1 MAETTLLLWPA
12 WPLLLGALLVAVL
25 PRRTGGAVLL
35 VAPLVAL
42 AQVGALRA
50 ADGGVTLAYDFYG
63 LELLLLRADTL
74 SIAFGIVFAAAAFLA
89 GLYGLTSMDTSERAT
104 ALATA
109 GAGLGVVFAGDLI
122 TLLVFWEIK
131 AVVTTVLILGRR
143 TPESRRAAQRY
154 FFVHFA
160 GGSVLLGG
168 IVWHTVTTGS
178 TAFEAFAST
187 GAAWTI
193 LVGVALSAAIPPM
206 HTWLPDA
213 YPQAGVAGMV
223 FLSAFTTK
231 SAVYALVR
239 GFAGFE
245 VLLWVG
251 VIMALYGVTYAMLQ
265 DDIRRLLAYHIVS
278 QVGFMVAGVGV
289 GTAAAVNGAVAHAF
303 AHILYKGLLL
313 MGAGALLYATGR
325 SLGSQLGG
333 LARRLPWVLVLY
345 MVGAVSISSVPLFSG
360 FVSKELTIHGVS
372 DEGLTAALWLLKV
385 ASVGTFLSTALKLP
399 YAAWFGP
406 DRHQQA
412 TGRPTRLRRIPTTMY
427 VAMGLAAA
435 VNLAIGVYPAL
446 LWELLPH
453 ANDYTPFTSYKLSE
467 TLQLL
472 LLTALGFWLLIAG
485 LGAKPGLNLDLDWFH
500 RVAPWRLQRATR
512 SLWPRSTAPE
522 PAVATAS
529 PTFSER
535 IPALVGRVPVV
546 GPVLA
551 GANRPAGAPPP
562 ASPTWVLGVVIFG
575 VSVVVLGLSL
585 AS

>member
-1 MAETTLLLWPA
+1 MTESALLLWPA
-12 WPLLLGALLVAVL
+12 WPLLLGALLVAVV
-25 PRRTGGAVLL
+25 PRRVGGAVLL
-35 VAPLVAL
+35 AAPLVAF
-42 AQVGALRA
+42 AQVLTLRGTDVSA
-50 ADGGVTLAYDFYG
+50 LAYDFYG
-63 LELLLLRADTL
+63 LELQLLRADDL
-74 SIAFGIVFAAAAFLA
+74 SIAFGVVFAAAAFLA
-89 GLYGLTSMDTSERAT
+89 GLFGLTSMGPQERAT

-122 TLLVFWEIK
+122 TLLIFWEIK
-131 AVVTTVLILGRR
+131 AVVTTVLILARG
-143 TPESRRAAQRY
+143 TPGARRAAQRY

-160 GGSVLLGG
+160 GGSVLLAGV
-168 IVWHTVTTGS
+168 VWHVGTTGS
-178 TAFEAFAST
+178 SVFEAFDPT
-187 GAAWTI
+187 GAAWLI

-213 YPQAGVAGMV
+213 YPEASVAGMV

-231 SAVYALVR
+231 AAVYTLAR
-239 GFAGFE
+239 GFAGFD

-251 VIMALYGVTYAMLQ
+251 VVMALYGVTYAMLQ

-289 GTAAAVNGAVAHAF
+289 GTNAAINGAVAHAF

-333 LARRLPWVLVLY
+333 LARRLPWVLTMY

-360 FVSKELTIHGVS
+360 FVSKELTISAVS
-372 DEGLTAALWLLKV
+372 TGGYTAALWLLKI

-406 DRHQQA
+406 DRHEQR
-412 TGRPTRLRRIPTTMY
+412 TGQPTVLRRIPTTMY

-453 ANDYTPFTSYKLSE
+453 ANDYTPFTPYKLSE

-472 LLTALGFWLLIAG
+472 LLTALGFWLLISR
-485 LGAKPGLNLDLDWFH
+485 LGAKPGVTLDVDWVY
-500 RVAPWRLQRATR
+500 RAAPWRMLRAAR
-512 SLWPRSTAPE
+512 SLAPRRTAVG
-522 PAVATAS
+522 PAVPATSRGARVADL
-529 PTFSER
+529 TER
-535 IPALVGRVPVV
+535 LPLVGPALTGR
-546 GPVLA
+546 
-551 GANRPAGAPPP
+551 NRPAGAPPP
-562 ASPTWVLGVVIFG
+562 AQPTWVLGVVIFG
-575 VSVVVLGLSL
+575 VSVIVLGMSL